1 MGRFS
6 RSLGRTS
13 TSQGNEDVLGVSP
26 DDADGYV
33 ADPDGD
39 GASGDQPLGPDY
51 VEGDVADH
59 VGDGTSGNQPP
70 GLVTRGGLRRGTG
83 IPGQNKWIV
92 WQERPL
98 GKNASL
104 GLTATSWNPT
114 DERFG

>member
-26 DDADGYV
+26 ADADGYV

-70 GLVTRGGLRRGTG
+70 GLLTGGG
-83 IPGQNKWIV
+83 
-92 WQERPL
+92 
-98 GKNASL
+98 
-104 GLTATSWNPT
+104 
-114 DERFG
+114 